1 MNYENKEE
9 GLIASCPKCKGKRKM
24 GALECSL
31 CLGLG
36 IYKSPNIPK
45 DAEVYQGCLIYQVT

>member
-24 GALECSL
+24 LR
-31 CLGLG
+31 
-36 IYKSPNIPK
+36 YTK
-45 DAEVYQGCLIYQVT
+45 DA